1 MFLQFPWVLKDY
13 TSETL
18 DLKNPDSYRDFTK
31 PAGAMSANIE
41 SELQTRYDIN
51 SFNCIVTSKYINHG
65 DAFHFSNVL
74 KPMSRFKSRA

>member
-51 SFNCIVTSKYINHG
+51 SFNCIVTSKYTPSILIMVML
-65 DAFHFSNVL
+65 SIS
-74 KPMSRFKSRA
+74 PMS

>member
-41 SELQTRYDIN
+41 SELQTRYDI
-51 SFNCIVTSKYINHG
+51 IVLT
-65 DAFHFSNVL
+65 VL
-74 KPMSRFKSRA
+74 LLASTLIMVMLSISPMSSS